1 MGTVRT
7 DEFRKDAVRIALTS
21 GLSRKQIADDLGV
34 GMSTLNKW
42 ITAHRD
48 TDVVSQEDR
57 ELALENERLRRE
69 NRILREERDILK
81 NRHGSQPACARYKQP
96 VLPSVAW
103 RAVADRLLEGQTPL
117 KNVAHGLMRT

>member
-1 MGTVRT
+1 MGTGRT

-21 GLSRKQIADDLGV
+21 GLTRRQVADDLGV
-34 GMSTLNKW
+34 GLSTLNKW
-42 ITAHRD
+42 VNAHRD
-48 TDVVSQEDR
+48 TDVVSPEDR
-57 ELALENERLRRE
+57 ELARENERLRRE
-69 NRILREERDILK
+69 NRILKEERDILK

-96 VLPSVAW
+96 VLPSVVW